1 MIANKTKKFT
11 IIEKAKVLRSIFTQG
26 TGLMFRKKPDYG
38 LIFAFRKE
46 RTIEITM
53 FCVFYPIDILFLD
66 KDKKVVDIKKGLKPF
81 TDYFPK
87 VKAMY
92 VIELLPGIMKNTKIG
107 DKLSFS

>member
-1 MIANKTKKFT
+1 MIKNQTKKFT
-11 IIEKAKVLRSIFTQG
+11 IIGKTKVLRSIFTQG

-46 RTIEITM
+46 RTIGITM

-66 KDKKVVDIKKGLKPF
+66 KDKRVVDIKKGLKPF
-81 TDYFPK
+81 TDYYPK

-92 VIELLPGIMKNTKIG
+92 VIELLPGLLKKTDLG
-107 DKLSFS
+107 DKIEF